1 MGKFTTVR
9 GKAPSVH
16 ISRMNHADVEKDY
29 NEINFLETDDRKL
42 ARIEMFIAKTIGAE
56 LAKCYPKREWA
67 VYCDVT
73 GGIVRIGC
81 DSLSYDRGYILHI
94 GQRSTTELVRAAKM
108 AAGEILE
115 RFNVSRSQK
124 FDEGELEDV
133 PRDFRDEAIS
143 ADAIPEDLTK
153 ALRKY

>member
-1 MGKFTTVR
+1 MGNFTTAR
-9 GKAPSVH
+9 GKTPSIH
-16 ISRMNHADVEKDY
+16 ISRMNHSDVEKDY

-56 LAKCYPKREWA
+56 LSKCYPKREWA

-94 GQRSTTELVRAAKM
+94 GQRSVDELAKAAKM

-115 RFNVSRSQK
+115 MFNVSRSRK
-124 FDEGELEDV
+124 FDEGELEDI

-143 ADAIPEDLTK
+143 ADAIPEGF
-153 ALRKY
+153 ANSLRKH